1 MPSSIWRAAR
11 PARSRSGSSR
21 TGAARQLGQE
31 DLARDACHGH
41 FLTLASGIAGDEDA
55 LPIRSDARVLAVA
68 LKAGEAATYQ
78 FAGGASRLS
87 GRVQGRL
94 TVNDVSLEDGDGAAI
109 RDETTLRI
117 TALDDVEALLAD
129 TLA

>member
-1 MPSSIWRAAR
+1 MPRA
-11 PARSRSGSSR
+11 G
-21 TGAARQLGQE
+21 
-31 DLARDACHGH
+31 
-41 FLTLASGIAGDEDA
+41 
-55 LPIRSDARVLAVA
+55 VA

-78 FAGGASRLS
+78 FAGGARRGYLVASK
-87 GRVQGRL
+87 GRL
-94 TVNDVSLEDGDGAAI
+94 TVNDVSLEDDGAAI